1 MNEQL
6 YTFLLLAAT
15 GAVLAFVFDCYRVT
29 RNSLKLR
36 RFATAIGDLFYWLLA
51 TVVVFLA
58 LLKGNWGEIRFFVF
72 LALFSGAGLYF
83 RFLSV
88 FATAFLG
95 KTARTIGK
103 VLRITGV
110 VISYL
115 LIRPVMLPMRW
126 LYRRVISGG
135 TRLYRWA
142 VTPKTGKPP
151 EV

>member
-29 RNSLKLR
+29 RNTLKLR
-36 RFATAIGDLFYWLLA
+36 RFATALGDLFYWLLA

-88 FATAFLG
+88 YATLILG

-103 VLRITGV
+103 ILRLVGV

-115 LIRPVMLPMRW
+115 LIRPILLPTRW
-126 LYRRVISGG
+126 VYRRAISGG
-135 TRLYRWA
+135 TRLFRWA
-142 VTPKTGKPP
+142 TVPKDGKPP